1 MCPGPDPCVLRRGDC
16 LCCTR
21 PESKTCPESERH
33 LQECEGLFAR
43 LRIVGEEEAPGGCHR
58 KTIRR
63 RPSPQQPQ
71 NRRLLG
77 TPKHGPHDGL
87 FGLGKE
93 RLHPNKRKTGV
104 CWEPRNRRC
113 HRLGDDFV
121 GCLLPPRWGPTTLS
135 QTRETLR
142 SKAQPIAAAVTSA
155 RHRLAWGRNL
165 GRLRCQAVD
174 EHYSRHLVDVKS
186 RIPHIVILPPI
197 ART

>member
-1 MCPGPDPCVLRRGDC
+1 MRRIIPSIFLPSRADFSLPRTCFSAVLTCKSARASSLACVSLARKKPPVDV
-16 LCCTR
+16 TA
-21 PESKTCPESERH
+21 K
-33 LQECEGLFAR
+33 LFA
-43 LRIVGEEEAPGGCHR
+43 GG
-58 KTIRR
+58 
-63 RPSPQQPQ
+63 
-71 NRRLLG
+71 
-77 TPKHGPHDGL
+77 
-87 FGLGKE
+87 
-93 RLHPNKRKTGV
+93 LHPNKRKTGV

-165 GRLRCQAVD
+165 GRLRNQAVD